1 MEFVLALLLATCSL
15 GHNMLPFSAP
25 GSSAM
30 REVVDDAVNPRNY
43 WQVERGSHKAPRISL
58 APHGHSVKS
67 TVGIRGTPEIMGYL

>member
-1 MEFVLALLLATCSL
+1 
-15 GHNMLPFSAP
+15 
-25 GSSAM
+25 M